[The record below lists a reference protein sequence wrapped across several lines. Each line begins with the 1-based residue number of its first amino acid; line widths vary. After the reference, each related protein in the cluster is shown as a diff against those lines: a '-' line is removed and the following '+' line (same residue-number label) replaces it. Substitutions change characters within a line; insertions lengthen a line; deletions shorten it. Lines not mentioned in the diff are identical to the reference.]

1 MEEFFDQEKAKAFV
15 YLLSEGDNKNKAII
29 SDDQV
34 LVIRKN
40 QRQLFSFKSISSL
53 KSEYKKLLFPL
64 ILGGIVAPFAF
75 LSYFANF
82 FLPWIHLVGI
92 LGGMFLFYTGWLGKS
107 SFTIVFK
114 NGDELNYYLPAIS
127 KNLQAFIYFV
137 NTLLVD
143 TRDPGLRDLL
153 FFEIEKE
160 NEDILFGNEENIDNQ
175 IQFPIVGFTYRQLTD
190 MDKSFYGD
198 KLLAINPTKAGR
210 EIKFMY
216 DLRTNQMRPKLEGPV
231 LEEAKVKISGS
242 R

>member
-1 MEEFFDQEKAKAFV
+1 MEDFFDQDEAKAFV
-15 YLLSEGDNKNKAII
+15 YLLSEDDNKNKAII
-29 SDDQV
+29 SEDQL

-53 KSEYKKLLFPL
+53 KSENKKLLFPL

-82 FLPWIHLVGI
+82 FLPWIHLVAI

-107 SFTIVFK
+107 SFTVVFK

-143 TRDPGLRDLL
+143 TSDPGLRDLL
-153 FFEIEKE
+153 FFEVEKE
-160 NEDILFGNEENIDNQ
+160 DFLFGNKKNTDN
-175 IQFPIVGFTYRQLTD
+175 QFPIVGFTYRQLTEIG
-190 MDKSFYGD
+190 KSVYGD
-198 KLLAINPTKAGR
+198 KLLAINPAKAGK
-210 EIKFMY
+210 EIKFIY
-216 DLRTNQMRPKLEGPV
+216 DLKTNQMRPELEGPV
-231 LEEAKVKISGS
+231 SGKAKVKISGG